1 MSAASLK
8 RLRLS
13 KFKLETLLDITNAIN
28 SNISKHE
35 LYVRFG
41 HILKNQLNIGK
52 VAVLSINHGEL
63 VCVLQSGVRI
73 NSLKKKDYSSFF
85 ERFSQITH
93 LNNEEN
99 EFTKKFD
106 FILPVIHKN
115 TPLGY
120 ILIGDLKE
128 AEGMSPSVKH
138 LNFVQTLANV
148 IMVAIE
154 NKRLFNKLI
163 SQEGV
168 KKELEL
174 AAKMQSLLIPKKENL
189 PNNKKIRIDAYY
201 QPHHE
206 VGGDYYDVIDLGNN
220 EIGFCIADVSGKG
233 ISAALLMSNFQ
244 AYLRALFTK
253 ESNLKDVVTR
263 LNNRIIELTN
273 SDKFITLFIGRINLK
288 TKELKYINCGHIPP
302 ILYDRCDKTITYL
315 RKGTIGIGMLSKMP
329 KIKEANYKI
338 TCSSRIICVTDGI
351 TETENNNLKEFGT
364 SKIEF
369 ELKKENSI
377 DMVITETIKKLKKY
391 RGKNPQFDDITILGI
406 DIFK

>member
-1 MSAASLK
+1 MSTASLK

-28 SNISKHE
+28 DNISKHD
-35 LYVRFG
+35 LFKRFG
-41 HILKNQLNIGK
+41 YILNKQLNIG
-52 VAVLSINHGEL
+52 VVVVLRYNEDEL
-63 VCVLQSGVRI
+63 ITELQSGI
-73 NSLKKKDYSSFF
+73 KNKFQTDIGFIKETEKYKNISSIIDHQHKTMN
-85 ERFSQITH
+85 R
-93 LNNEEN
+93 
-99 EFTKKFD
+99 FD
-106 FILPVIHKN
+106 FILPIIHKD

-120 ILIGDLKE
+120 VLIGDIE
-128 AEGMSPSVKH
+128 EGSGMSPSIKH

-148 IMVAIE
+148 VMVAIE
-154 NKRLFNKLI
+154 NKRLFSKLI

-189 PNNKKIRIDAYY
+189 PNNKKIQIDAYY

-244 AYLRALFTK
+244 AYLRALFTID
-253 ESNLKDVVTR
+253 SNLQELVVK

-273 SDKFITLFIGRINLK
+273 SDKFITLFIGRINLT
-288 TKELKYINCGHIPP
+288 TKKLKYINCGHIPP
-302 ILYDRCDKTITYL
+302 ILYDRCDKTINYL
-315 RKGTIGIGMLSKMP
+315 KKGTIGVGMLSKMP
-329 KIKEANYKI
+329 QIKEGSCKI

-351 TETENNNLKEFGT
+351 TETENDKQKEFGT
-364 SKIEF
+364 SEIEL
-369 ELKKENSI
+369 ELTKNNSI
-377 DMVITETIKKLKKY
+377 DMLIQNILKKLKIY
-391 RGKNPQFDDITILGI
+391 RTDNPQFDDITILGI
-406 DIFK
+406 DVF

>member
-1 MSAASLK
+1 MSTASLK

-28 SNISKHE
+28 DNISKND
-35 LYVRFG
+35 LFKRFG
-41 HILKNQLNIGK
+41 YILNKQLNIG
-52 VAVLSINHGEL
+52 VVVVLRYNEGEL
-63 VCVLQSGVRI
+63 ITELQSGI
-73 NSLKKKDYSSFF
+73 KNKFQTDISFIK
-85 ERFSQITH
+85 ETEKYKNITSIIDH
-93 LNNEEN
+93 QNKTMNR
-99 EFTKKFD
+99 FD
-106 FILPVIHKN
+106 FILPIIHKD

-120 ILIGDLKE
+120 VLIGDIE
-128 AEGMSPSVKH
+128 EGSGMSPSVKH

-148 IMVAIE
+148 VMVAIE
-154 NKRLFNKLI
+154 NKRLFSKLI

-189 PNNKKIRIDAYY
+189 PNNKKIQIDAYY
-201 QPHHE
+201 KPHHE

-244 AYLRALFTK
+244 AYLRALFTID
-253 ESNLKDVVTR
+253 SNLQELVIK

-273 SDKFITLFIGRINLK
+273 SDKFITLFIGRINLT

-302 ILYDRCDKTITYL
+302 ILYDRCDKTINYL
-315 RKGTIGIGMLSKMP
+315 KKGTIGVGMLSKMP
-329 KIKEANYKI
+329 QIKEGSYKI

-351 TETENNNLKEFGT
+351 TETENDKQKEFGT
-364 SKIEF
+364 SEIEL
-369 ELKKENSI
+369 ELTKNNSI
-377 DMVITETIKKLKKY
+377 DILIQNILKKLRLY
-391 RGKNPQFDDITILGI
+391 RKDNPQFDDITILGI
-406 DIFK
+406 DVF

>member
-1 MSAASLK
+1 MSTASLK

-28 SNISKHE
+28 SNISKQD
-35 LYVRFG
+35 LYIRFG
-41 HILKNQLNIGK
+41 QILKNQLNIGK
-52 VAVLSINHGEL
+52 IVVLSIVKGEL
-63 VCVLQSGVRI
+63 TCVLQSGIRL
-73 NSLKKKDYSSFF
+73 NSLKKSNFDSFF
-85 ERFSQITH
+85 ERHTQITH
-93 LNNEEN
+93 LNNDEN
-99 EFTKKFD
+99 EFTNKFD
-106 FILPVIHKN
+106 FILPVIHKD

-120 ILIGDLKE
+120 ILIGDLQE
-128 AEGMSPSVKH
+128 GEGMSPSVKH
-138 LNFVQTLANV
+138 LNFVQTLVNV

-154 NKRLFNKLI
+154 NKRLFSELI

-189 PNNKKIRIDAYY
+189 PNNKKISIDAYY
-201 QPHHE
+201 KPHHE

-253 ESNLKDVVTR
+253 DNKLSVIVEK

-273 SDKFITLFIGRINLK
+273 SDKFITLFIGRINLN
-288 TKELKYINCGHIPP
+288 TNELKYINCGHIPP
-302 ILYDRCDKTITYL
+302 ILYDKCDKTINHL
-315 RKGTIGIGMLSKMP
+315 KKGTIGIGMLSKMP
-329 KIKEANYKI
+329 TFTEAKYKI

-351 TETENNNLKEFGT
+351 TETENDKQKEFGT
-364 SKIEF
+364 SKIET
-369 ELKKENSI
+369 ELKKNNSI
-377 DMVITETIKKLKKY
+377 DMVIQNTIKKLKTY
-391 RGKNPQFDDITILGI
+391 RKKNPQFDDITILGI

>member
-1 MSAASLK
+1 MSEASLK

-28 SNISKHE
+28 SNISKNE
-35 LYVRFG
+35 LYLRFG
-41 HILKNQLNIGK
+41 YILKDKLNIGK
-52 VAVLSINHGEL
+52 VVVLSITDNKL
-63 VCVLQSGVRI
+63 KCVLRSGIKVKLLQGQTNNI
-73 NSLKKKDYSSFF
+73 F
-85 ERFSQITH
+85 EKYKQITH
-93 LNNEEN
+93 LIEN
-99 EFTKKFD
+99 KGEIKKNFD
-106 FILPVIHKN
+106 FIIPVIHKN

-120 ILIGDLKE
+120 ILIGDIEDNK
-128 AEGMSPSVKH
+128 GMSPSVKH

-154 NKRLFNKLI
+154 NKVLFNKLI

-174 AAKMQSLLIPKKENL
+174 AAKMQCLLIPKKENL
-189 PNNKKIRIDAYY
+189 PNNNKIHIDAFYKPNY
-201 QPHHE
+201 E

-253 ESNLKDVVTR
+253 ESKLKEVVTR

-302 ILYDRCDKTITYL
+302 ILFDKCDETINYL

-329 KIKEANYKI
+329 TITEGNYKF
-338 TCSSRIICVTDGI
+338 TCASRIICVTDGI

-364 SKIEF
+364 SKIEN
-369 ELKKENSI
+369 ELQKENSI
-377 DMVITETIKKLKKY
+377 DIVITETIKKLKKY
-391 RGKNPQFDDITILGI
+391 RGKKPQFDDITILGI